1 VRYYRIVVRSATGGA
16 VLREW
21 SSLDAKGN
29 VIPGALNIELDAP
42 VFVMAIPMGA
52 AYVRLWGISLKDI
65 GQAMDLNGQT
75 IEVYAG
81 MSKGLPLAN
90 PKQAGLILQGTIQQA
105 FGNWQDTNMTL
116 DFVVNP
122 AGGTLDAPANLVLTW
137 RKGQKLSDA
146 IKATLALA
154 YPTYTAS
161 INISDK
167 LVLAQDEPGYYQTLV
182 QFAAYVKQV
191 SQSIAGAGVD
201 IMVKDGAFTVSDG
214 SVAATPKDI
223 AFTDLIGQPSWT
235 GLQTIQF
242 KTVMRADINPLDYI
256 KMPKAQTTQ
265 SQQSYSQ
272 YRQSSTFQG
281 TYLVKSVRHVGNFR
295 QPDAN
300 AWATNIEAI
309 VPPPT

>member
-1 VRYYRIVVRSATGGA
+1 VRYYRIVVRSAKSGE

-21 SSLDAKGN
+21 SSLDKNGN
-29 VIPGALNIELDAP
+29 IIPGALNVELDAP
-42 VFVMAIPMGA
+42 VVVMAIPMGA
-52 AYVRLWGISLKDI
+52 AYVRLWGISLQDI

-116 DFVVNP
+116 DFVINP
-122 AGGTLDAPANLVLTW
+122 ASGTLDAPANLVLTW

-167 LVLAQDEPGYYQTLV
+167 LVLAQDETGYYQTLV
-182 QFAAYVKQV
+182 QFAAYVKRV
-191 SQSIAGAGVD
+191 SQSIVGNGVD
-201 IMVKDGAFTVSDG
+201 ISVKDEAFTVTDG
-214 SVAATPKDI
+214 SVVTTPKTI
-223 AFTDLIGQPSWT
+223 AFTDLIGQPTWT
-235 GLQTIQF
+235 GLKTIQF
-242 KTVMRADINPLDYI
+242 KTVLRADISPQDFI
-256 KMPKAQTTQ
+256 QMPKAQTTQ

-281 TYLVKSVRHVGNFR
+281 TFQVQSVRHVGNFR

-300 AWATNIEAI
+300 AWATNIEAF
-309 VPPPT
+309 TT